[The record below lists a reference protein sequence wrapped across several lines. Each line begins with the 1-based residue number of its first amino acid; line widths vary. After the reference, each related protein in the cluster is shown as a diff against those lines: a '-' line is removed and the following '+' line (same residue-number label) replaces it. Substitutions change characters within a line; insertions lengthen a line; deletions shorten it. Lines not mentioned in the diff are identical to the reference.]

1 MYGCNLRNIL
11 DQFACKNVP
20 SDNYWPTCVNS
31 LVTNEL
37 VFLKNSL
44 CQQKQNSFGYSDQE
58 KGHISIYWLSEMSW
72 IGYSL
77 SEQSFF
83 LLKVLNPFRG
93 SKRLVLKTIWTAL
106 I

>member
-44 CQQKQNSFGYSDQE
+44 YQQKHNSFGYSDQE

-77 SEQSFF
+77 SEQSFLF
-83 LLKVLNPFRG
+83 IESFKSIPG
-93 SKRLVLKTIWTAL
+93 Q
-106 I
+106 